1 LSIRNLFLATRKAM
15 IPQELLSA
23 LRSFESGTLA
33 AEVLAEQ
40 LLRFASP
47 TTPSGVTLDLDRN
60 RRCGWPEVIYGQGKT
75 AEAIGDA
82 MERVLG
88 SHREA
93 LATRVAAD
101 HLLELQRR
109 FPHVRHEPTSG
120 VVRVGREKA
129 PVDPLAATTS
139 ACCECLVVSAGTTDA
154 PVARE
159 ALETLGWMGVACQ
172 WHQDI
177 GVAGPYRLLGRLQ
190 ELRKA
195 KVLVAV
201 AGMEAALASVL
212 GGLVACPVIAVP
224 TSVGY
229 GANLGGIAALLGM
242 LSSCAANVAVVN
254 IDAGFKG
261 GYLAGMICRGVPLEN
276 EARSR

>member
-1 LSIRNLFLATRKAM
+1 
-15 IPQELLSA
+15 
-23 LRSFESGTLA
+23 
-33 AEVLAEQ
+33 
-40 LLRFASP
+40 
-47 TTPSGVTLDLDRN
+47 
-60 RRCGWPEVIYGQGKT
+60 
-75 AEAIGDA
+75 
-82 MERVLG
+82 
-88 SHREA
+88 
-93 LATRVAAD
+93 
-101 HLLELQRR
+101 
-109 FPHVRHEPTSG
+109 
-120 VVRVGREKA
+120 VVRVGRDKA
-129 PVDPLAATTS
+129 PVDPLEAAAS
-139 ACCECLVVSAGTTDA
+139 ARCECLVVSAGTTDA

-190 ELRKA
+190 ELREA

-261 GYLAGMICRGVPLEN
+261 GYLAGMICRGAPPEN
-276 EARSR
+276 EGATR